1 MGNTNLGTI
10 KIFHGNVSIL
20 SKFRGNYIKMIIL
33 IKAKM
38 FPFDI

>member
-10 KIFHGNVSIL
+10 KIFHL
-20 SKFRGNYIKMIIL
+20 SKFRGNYIKMNIL
-33 IKAKM
+33 IKVKM